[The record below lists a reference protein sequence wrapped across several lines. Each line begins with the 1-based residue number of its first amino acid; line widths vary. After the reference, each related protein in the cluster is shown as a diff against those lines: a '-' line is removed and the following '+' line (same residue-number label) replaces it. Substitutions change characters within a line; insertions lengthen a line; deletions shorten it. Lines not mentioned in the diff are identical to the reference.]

1 MEFSLIL
8 ERNKSTLHSTTGR
21 LMLLDN
27 KNNLIVQ
34 LQTLERPWIFNE
46 RKVSCIPTGTYLV
59 KRHNSPKFG
68 QCFKV
73 QDVKGRSD
81 ILIHSGNVV
90 NDTLGCILVGLSA
103 GSADDN
109 NTAMIYNSRK
119 AMAVL
124 LALIDKEVILHIR
137 NGLLS

>member
-8 ERNKSTLHSTTGR
+8 ERNKSTLHSATGK
-21 LMLLDN
+21 LLLIDN
-27 KNNLIVQ
+27 KNNLILQ

-59 KRHNSPKFG
+59 KRHISPKFG
-68 QCFKV
+68 QCFKI

-90 NDTLGCILVGLSA
+90 NDTLGCVLVGLTSSSVDYSSSA
-103 GSADDN
+103 V
-109 NTAMIYNSRK
+109 IYNSRK

-124 LALIDKEVILHIR
+124 LTLIEKEIVLHIR
-137 NGLLS
+137 NGLLI